1 MLLSYIFQPKYSAN
15 VVLSQNLQER
25 NDAGATEPESYGN
38 HGQMWKKCRKIMAG
52 DSRPIHNTPEKLPA
66 AQQRQSQSA
75 VVYQRPAAVG
85 LDIPCGFVLCPWP
98 CFMGK
103 WWSVRIGS
111 AVVFQTNPISSLTLA
126 RNCLMSPERL
136 TVCLQKHSVLRW
148 CGRINVLMQR
158 FFSYIAWESK
168 SNSPWCTVLSMAST
182 SCQFRQCYFEA
193 SSHQSFQH
201 FSSIFPAF
209 FQHFPAWNCLDN
221 RSFRS
226 VEAYFSTSQSP
237 QPLKTRRRDVAWR
250 LHWATDRVPR
260 T

>member
-103 WWSVRIGS
+103 W
-111 AVVFQTNPISSLTLA
+111 
-126 RNCLMSPERL
+126 
-136 TVCLQKHSVLRW
+136 
-148 CGRINVLMQR
+148 
-158 FFSYIAWESK
+158 
-168 SNSPWCTVLSMAST
+168 
-182 SCQFRQCYFEA
+182 
-193 SSHQSFQH
+193 
-201 FSSIFPAF
+201 
-209 FQHFPAWNCLDN
+209 
-221 RSFRS
+221 
-226 VEAYFSTSQSP
+226 
-237 QPLKTRRRDVAWR
+237 
-250 LHWATDRVPR
+250 
-260 T
+260 